1 MDQNLTLEEKKKD
14 LINKITG
21 ILLDE
26 MSKKNVTQDLSEEIA
41 AYILDQ
47 SKNIKDDLTLNDFIK
62 LLANKYSIFKLFY
75 VNRSLENK
83 IKISDEEK
91 ITNIK
96 DQLSKLANF
105 KSQ

>member
-1 MDQNLTLEEKKKD
+1 MDDKKKQI
-14 LINKITG
+14 INKITG
-21 ILLDE
+21 VLLDE